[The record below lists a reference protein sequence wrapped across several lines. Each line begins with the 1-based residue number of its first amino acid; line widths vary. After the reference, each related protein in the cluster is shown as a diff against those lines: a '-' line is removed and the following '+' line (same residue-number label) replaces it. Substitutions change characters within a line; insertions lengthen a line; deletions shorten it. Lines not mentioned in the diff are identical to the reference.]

1 LRVRAAVALAVA
13 AALLAACAGEDAAA
27 PTTAPSPSASP
38 GEAVPYDTLEEI
50 AAAFGC
56 EDLQDVGTGGNPG
69 LEAFG
74 VCHLGR
80 ANVDIYLT
88 SARSAWEHIAEQF
101 PSVLGPNYIVVCP
114 TGAKVARKVHA
125 RLGGE
130 LKIPGA

>member
-1 LRVRAAVALAVA
+1 MRVRTPVALALA
-13 AALLAACAGEDAAA
+13 AALLVACAGGDAAA
-27 PTTAPSPSASP
+27 PTAAPSPAVSR
-38 GEAVPYDTLEEI
+38 GEAPRYDTLEEI
-50 AAAFGC
+50 AAAFDC

-88 SARSAWEHIAEQF
+88 SQRAAWEHIAEQF
-101 PSVLGPNYIVVCP
+101 PSVLGPNYIIVCP
-114 TGAKVARKVHA
+114 TGAKVARKVHD

-130 LKIPGA
+130 LRIPGA

>member
-1 LRVRAAVALAVA
+1 MRARAPVALALA
-13 AALLAACAGEDAAA
+13 AALLVGCAGDEAAA
-27 PTTAPSPSASP
+27 PTTAPSASASP
-38 GEAVPYDTLEEI
+38 GEAPRYETLEEI
-50 AAAFGC
+50 AEAFGC

-101 PSVLGPNYIVVCP
+101 PSVLGPNYIIVCP
-114 TGAKVARKVHA
+114 TGAKVAREVHE

-130 LKIPGA
+130 LRIPGA

>member
-1 LRVRAAVALAVA
+1 MRARTSMALALA
-13 AALLAACAGEDAAA
+13 AALLVGCAGEDAAA
-27 PTTAPSPSASP
+27 PTATPSPSPIPSE
-38 GEAVPYDTLEEI
+38 GVRYETLEQI
-50 AAAFGC
+50 AAAFDC

-101 PSVLGPNYIVVCP
+101 PSVLGPNYIIVCP
-114 TGAKVARKVHA
+114 TGAKVARKVHE
-125 RLGGE
+125 RMGGE
-130 LKIPGA
+130 LRIPGA